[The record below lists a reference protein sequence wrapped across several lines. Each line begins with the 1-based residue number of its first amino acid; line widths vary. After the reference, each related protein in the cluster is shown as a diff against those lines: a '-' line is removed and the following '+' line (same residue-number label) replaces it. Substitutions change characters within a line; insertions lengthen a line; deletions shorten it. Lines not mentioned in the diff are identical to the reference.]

1 LRAQTRCNG
10 VMAFQDDRYT
20 PGAGLSL
27 SVVRECVPDDPMTS
41 PPRRRIATLV
51 SKYPDFSHTFIL
63 REVLSLRE
71 RGVEID
77 VASINEAPSRG
88 RLTQV
93 ESDEAARTFYVKQ
106 QGVSG
111 VLRAALWML
120 LHRPAGLVR
129 GLYFALGLG
138 RWDFRRSA
146 LCVFYYCEALILAK
160 WLHERSLRHLH
171 VHFATPAAT
180 VAMILTRIVPVTLS
194 MTVHG
199 PDEFYDVTGYYLVEK
214 IKTAKFVVC
223 ISYFAQSQ
231 LMKLVPGTD
240 WDKFE
245 IARLG
250 VDSALFLARPTCDS
264 SKLFRIL
271 CVGRLVPA
279 KGQRILIEAVSHLKE
294 AGRAVELQFVGDGPD
309 RDELEKLVSSKGL
322 SDSIRFAGAVN
333 QDKIQDYYRNAD
345 VFALAS
351 FAEGIPVV
359 LMEAMAMEI
368 PCVSTRVAGIPEL
381 IEDGVDG
388 LLVAPSDVQGMA
400 AAIGRLID
408 SPELR
413 EALGPAGRRRVQQ
426 DYELSKSIDRLADV
440 FQSRLE
446 PTE

>member
-1 LRAQTRCNG
+1 
-10 VMAFQDDRYT
+10 M
-20 PGAGLSL
+20 
-27 SVVRECVPDDPMTS
+27 PDDPMTS
-41 PPRRRIATLV
+41 PPRCRIAYLV

-77 VASINEAPSRG
+77 VASINEAPDRG

-93 ESDEAARTFYVKQ
+93 ECDEADRTFYVKR

-111 VLRAALWML
+111 VLRAAFWML

-129 GLYFALGLG
+129 GLYFALTLSRG
-138 RWDFRRSA
+138 DIRSSA
-146 LCVFYYCEALILAK
+146 FCVFYYFEALILAK
-160 WLHERSLRHLH
+160 WLHEHSLKHLH

-180 VAMILTRIVPVTLS
+180 VALILTRVVPVTMS

-199 PDEFYDVTGYYLVEK
+199 PDEFYDVTGYYLAEK
-214 IKTAKFVVC
+214 IKASKFVVC

-231 LMKLVPGTD
+231 LMKLAPVAD
-240 WDKFE
+240 WNKFE

-250 VDSALFLARPTCDS
+250 VDSSLFSARLVRDS
-264 SKLFRIL
+264 PELFRIL

-279 KGQRILIEAVSHLKE
+279 KGQRILIEAVGRLKE
-294 AGRAVELQFVGDGPD
+294 AGRSLELQFVGDGPD
-309 RDELEKLVSSKGL
+309 RDELEKLVCEKNL
-322 SDSIRFAGAVN
+322 SHAVHFAGAVN
-333 QDKIQDYYRNAD
+333 QDHIQGYYQNAD

-368 PCVSTRVAGIPEL
+368 PCVATRIAGIPEL
-381 IEDGVDG
+381 IEDGVEG
-388 LLVAPSDVQGMA
+388 LLVAASDVQGMA
-400 AAIGRLID
+400 AAIGRLMD
-408 SPELR
+408 SPGLR
-413 EALGPAGRRRVQQ
+413 ESLGKAGRRRVQE
-426 DYELSKSIDRLADV
+426 DYELSKSIDRLSDV

-446 PTE
+446 PAE